1 MFFIRTSDT
10 DKCSAYSHR
19 SDLVDEF
26 KIKLQLLTR
35 KKRREECLRCC
46 CCRRRRRF
54 RCLHTSMR
62 SRNMYLSSASL
73 GVVNDLTCLIIIYY
87 VFFLGRK
94 KGSSAPKECFKDPT
108 RDPILSIC
116 QMPARHP
123 RAKQNKIYEII
134 VKQKKERF
142 HLFPLSLVYPSTYN
156 IFPRQ
161 RKHIAENTSFRIPQ
175 YDAYYRLGRRTSI
188 SEPSP
193 EPTKLISFLE
203 ISLFRSDSGT
213 TQARR
218 SSRYFN

>member
-1 MFFIRTSDT
+1 MFFTRTSDT

-134 VKQKKERF
+134 VKQKKRKVSSF
-142 HLFPLSLVYPSTYN
+142 SSLSRLSIDIQHIPSTAQTYCRKHLFSHSPIRRVLSARQTN
-156 IFPRQ
+156 I
-161 RKHIAENTSFRIPQ
+161 
-175 YDAYYRLGRRTSI
+175 D
-188 SEPSP
+188 
-193 EPTKLISFLE
+193 
-203 ISLFRSDSGT
+203 
-213 TQARR
+213 
-218 SSRYFN
+218 